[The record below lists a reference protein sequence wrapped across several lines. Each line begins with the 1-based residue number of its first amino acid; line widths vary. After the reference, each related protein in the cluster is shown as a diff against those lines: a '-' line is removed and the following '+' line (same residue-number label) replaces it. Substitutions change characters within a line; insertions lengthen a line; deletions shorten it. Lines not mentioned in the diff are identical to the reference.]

1 MKTLQKKFIETFG
14 LGTDEEKQKAVF
26 ETDGPTL
33 IIAGPGTGK
42 TYTLVLRTLYL
53 ILTEKAKPSEIV
65 LTSFTEKSAFELRD
79 RIGLFSK
86 KLGERLNLH
95 ELTTGTIHSICDKFN
110 NKFIKET
117 PLKKNYTVLDD
128 LTCSL
133 FINEHFAEIIEPF
146 HDGEKYFGRWKGKWD
161 TIGRVKNFFD
171 KITEELIDPMLLIKS
186 DVYLG
191 IFGRDYGIE
200 NTKGISLTEMEF
212 DLATAEHKPRLIFI
226 THHQSNERHPKELKL
241 IKKTEDVVVR
251 KRFFDAA
258 ELKTAVYAALINLL
272 EEKELIRTGPFDATV
287 CRDATFDDID
297 PERLQWFVRTAQE
310 KRGFPLS
317 SKKTTEEIL
326 THLNLAKPGR
336 FTNAAILLFGKQP
349 QRFFVTAEIRCAMFH
364 GNEVSKPIPSYQ
376 VYKGDVFQQVVM
388 AVDFVLSR
396 INLSV
401 GDRSQSVDV
410 PVEYE
415 IPRKA
420 VTEAIVNAVAHRDYT
435 SNASVQV
442 MLFRNRLEIWNPGQL
457 PFQLPISKLKQPHA
471 SYPAN
476 PLIAEP
482 MYLTGFIE
490 RMGTGIP
497 DMVNACLSAGLRE
510 PELMQEEAFRV
521 ILWRNGTT
529 TPYDTPYDTPHVS
542 NLVKRLIMLISGEMS
557 RPELQKIVGIN
568 DISHFRGSYI
578 IPALEQG
585 LLEMTLPDKP
595 KSRQQKYRLTEKGKT
610 LQTKFKQQKE
620 DK

>member
-1 MKTLQKKFIETFG
+1 
-14 LGTDEEKQKAVF
+14 
-26 ETDGPTL
+26 
-33 IIAGPGTGK
+33 
-42 TYTLVLRTLYL
+42 
-53 ILTEKAKPSEIV
+53 
-65 LTSFTEKSAFELRD
+65 
-79 RIGLFSK
+79 
-86 KLGERLNLH
+86 
-95 ELTTGTIHSICDKFN
+95 
-110 NKFIKET
+110 
-117 PLKKNYTVLDD
+117 
-128 LTCSL
+128 
-133 FINEHFAEIIEPF
+133 
-146 HDGEKYFGRWKGKWD
+146 
-161 TIGRVKNFFD
+161 
-171 KITEELIDPMLLIKS
+171 
-186 DVYLG
+186 
-191 IFGRDYGIE
+191 
-200 NTKGISLTEMEF
+200 
-212 DLATAEHKPRLIFI
+212 
-226 THHQSNERHPKELKL
+226 
-241 IKKTEDVVVR
+241 
-251 KRFFDAA
+251 
-258 ELKTAVYAALINLL
+258 
-272 EEKELIRTGPFDATV
+272 
-287 CRDATFDDID
+287 
-297 PERLQWFVRTAQE
+297 
-310 KRGFPLS
+310 
-317 SKKTTEEIL
+317 
-326 THLNLAKPGR
+326 
-336 FTNAAILLFGKQP
+336 
-349 QRFFVTAEIRCAMFH
+349 
-364 GNEVSKPIPSYQ
+364 
-376 VYKGDVFQQVVM
+376 
-388 AVDFVLSR
+388 
-396 INLSV
+396 
-401 GDRSQSVDV
+401 
-410 PVEYE
+410 
-415 IPRKA
+415 
-420 VTEAIVNAVAHRDYT
+420 
-435 SNASVQV
+435 